1 MLRIAA
7 AMKAAIGF
15 ALVLLVGLGIAAA
28 TIGSGIFLLVQ
39 RATGTRA
46 VATVTDC
53 VTTGSARSRRTDCTG
68 TWIAG
73 GPLTQGGHVVVG
85 TVQGAE
91 QSDVGKKVDVT
102 LRGDTAYVRD
112 LTLPLILIGLGLVP
126 ATAVVNVIIRKT
138 RSRGGRGATA
148 G

>member
-1 MLRIAA
+1 
-7 AMKAAIGF
+7 MKATIGF
-15 ALVLLVGLGIAAA
+15 MLVVLVAVAIAAA
-28 TIGSGIFLLVQ
+28 TIGSGVFLLVQ
-39 RATGTRA
+39 RATGARA

-53 VTTGSARSRRTDCTG
+53 MTTGTVRSRRTDCTG

-73 GPLTQGGHVVVG
+73 GPLTEGGHVVVG

-112 LTLPLILIGLGLVP
+112 LALPLMLIGLGVVP
-126 ATAVVNVIIRKT
+126 AAAVLNIIYRKVRRT
-138 RSRGGRGATA
+138 QR
-148 G
+148 